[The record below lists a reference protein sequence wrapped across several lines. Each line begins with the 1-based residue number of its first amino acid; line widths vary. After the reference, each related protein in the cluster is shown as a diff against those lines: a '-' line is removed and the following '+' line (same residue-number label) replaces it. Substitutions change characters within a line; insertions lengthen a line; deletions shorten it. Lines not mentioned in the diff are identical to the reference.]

1 MSAPPVGC
9 VLPWLS
15 SSPRGDP
22 LPWAL
27 TRSLSAQMAKKT
39 NKPNLSTRS
48 HMTTTPGMGTDAW
61 RNTWQ
66 EERKKERR
74 RIKTAEWQ
82 KKKGKSEGVR
92 GKGKKVVLPFEC
104 FMPAADASLLHTRP
118 LCPPVHTTQLPLSL
132 SLLSPFH
139 SVPWLTPLACWT
151 VAKVV

>member
-15 SSPRGDP
+15 SSPRGVP

-27 TRSLSAQMAKKT
+27 TRSLSAQMAKKKKT
-39 NKPNLSTRS
+39 NLTSPHARTWLLRRAWAQ
-48 HMTTTPGMGTDAW
+48 TPGETPD
-61 RNTWQ
+61 RRR
-66 EERKKERR
+66 ERKKGDTLKLRSDR
-74 RIKTAEWQ
+74 KR
-82 KKKGKSEGVR
+82 KGKVR
-92 GKGKKVVLPFEC
+92 EWGGRGERSCCPLNVSCQQPMLLFYTPDLFVLQC
-104 FMPAADASLLHTRP
+104 
-118 LCPPVHTTQLPLSL
+118 TQHSSLSL